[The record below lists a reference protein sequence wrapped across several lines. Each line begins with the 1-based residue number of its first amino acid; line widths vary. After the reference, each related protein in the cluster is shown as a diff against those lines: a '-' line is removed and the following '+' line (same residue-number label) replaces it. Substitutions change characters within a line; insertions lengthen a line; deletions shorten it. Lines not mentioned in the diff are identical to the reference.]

1 MADATEDVAVAPGFF
16 ALTFVAGH
24 PVHEAR
30 DYASDLPNRILT
42 NAVRFGPARSFAAAF
57 FFFTVADALL
67 VVLASLGVVPRI
79 LLARDHRPG
88 DGRGRGPSSVITRFG
103 DSAWPR
109 VRLNGFPVGLA
120 IVLVLSV
127 SVRFTSTKRV
137 ITFSHA
143 SSGCSSLKTE
153 KRIREGALAAEGES
167 VLVTLAGL
175 TDQRTVAT
183 TIGRPLSC

>member
-1 MADATEDVAVAPGFF
+1 MDGRSIEIGSFF

-42 NAVRFGPARSFAAAF
+42 NAVRFGPARSFVAA

-79 LLARDHRPG
+79 LLAG
-88 DGRGRGPSSVITRFG
+88 GPSSVITRFG

-153 KRIREGALAAEGES
+153 KRIREGALAAERES